1 MGDEKKP
8 KRMLPFKAEQRVPQH
23 VEKSVVTIELSDD
36 EELPSKRLKL
46 PAETISLD
54 VSGSDD
60 SSAESC
66 DWTEVRCRCE
76 AEEVPEK
83 FLTLVALCSP
93 ASEVEVLSQL
103 LYVSGDVKATISYFG
118 SKRPRNYT

>member
-1 MGDEKKP
+1 
-8 KRMLPFKAEQRVPQH
+8 MLPFKADPHVPQYI
-23 VEKSVVTIELSDD
+23 EKRAVTIELSDD

-46 PAETISLD
+46 PAAETISLD
-54 VSGSDD
+54 ESESDE

-66 DWTEVRCRCE
+66 DWTAVRCQCE

-103 LYVSGDVKATISYFG
+103 LSVSGDVKATISYFG
-118 SKRPRNYT
+118 TKRPRSSS